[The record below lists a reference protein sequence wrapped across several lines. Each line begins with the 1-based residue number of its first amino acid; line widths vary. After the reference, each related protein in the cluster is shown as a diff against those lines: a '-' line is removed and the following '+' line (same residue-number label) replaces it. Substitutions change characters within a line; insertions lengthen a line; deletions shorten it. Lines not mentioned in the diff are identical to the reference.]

1 MQAALSVAGVPF
13 PGIQSNTPAAGWAR
27 SQRRLVAAR
36 CRRASPCSAARV
48 EYESRMVARLVV
60 VALTALVLAA
70 PAAGAVDAS
79 GEQLDAVR
87 TRIRELE
94 AQLERLETETS
105 AVARE
110 QEVLA
115 AELGLAE
122 ARVREN
128 ELLLDQSRAEAEQL
142 RAETAAL
149 AEELVASR
157 ALVAKHL
164 EMMALLGGPG
174 PLQLLFDAAL
184 GGDLEEA
191 VSTVSMLTAGQVRL
205 LEEYHQLTARHA
217 ERLAELSVILER
229 AQEESRALD
238 LRRGEL
244 ETVRARVD
252 ARLRRLEQSQ
262 RATGDRLAE
271 LRQREQA
278 LGRLMQVLATR
289 ERLTGKDD
297 VRRYRGALPW
307 PVEGG
312 VVQAFGRH
320 YLPKYATYTV
330 CNGLRFAAPGG
341 APVSAVFPGI
351 VAYAQY
357 FKGYGNMVVIDH
369 GNEVYSLA
377 AGLAVL
383 HVRVD
388 QGVSM
393 GTRVGLAAPPDDE
406 GNVYFEIRAAG
417 TPEDPRRWLQLAEDR

>member
-13 PGIQSNTPAAGWAR
+13 LGIQSNTPAAGSAR
-27 SQRRLVAAR
+27 SRRRLVAAR
-36 CRRASPCSAARV
+36 SRRASPCSAARV

-79 GEQLDAVR
+79 GEQLEAVR
-87 TRIRELE
+87 TRIRDLE
-94 AQLERLETETS
+94 AQLERLEAETS

-128 ELLLDQSRAEAEQL
+128 ELVLDQSRAEAEQL

-205 LEEYHQLTARHA
+205 LEEYDQLTARHA

-289 ERLTGKDD
+289 ERLTGKDG
-297 VRRYRGALPW
+297 VRRYRGALPASR
-307 PVEGG
+307 GG
-312 VVQAFGRH
+312 GAGLRPSF
-320 YLPKYATYTV
+320 PIATYTV
-330 CNGLRFAAPGG
+330 CNGLRFNARSG
-341 APVSAVFPGI
+341 APVLAVFQGT
-351 VAYAQY
+351 VAYAQHL
-357 FKGYGNMVVIDH
+357 KGYGNMVVVDH

-377 AGLAVL
+377 AGLAAI

-388 QGVSM
+388 QRVEM
-393 GTRVGLAAPPDDE
+393 GTRVGLAAPPEDDVC
-406 GNVYFEIRAAG
+406 GSSRDARDPALAPAG
-417 TPEDPRRWLQLAEDR
+417 GDR

>member
-1 MQAALSVAGVPF
+1 VVLAGLALAAL
-13 PGIQSNTPAAGWAR
+13 AA
-27 SQRRLVAAR
+27 VAAE
-36 CRRASPCSAARV
+36 P
-48 EYESRMVARLVV
+48 
-60 VALTALVLAA
+60 
-70 PAAGAVDAS
+70 S
-79 GEQLDAVR
+79 GEQLAVVR
-87 TRIRELE
+87 ARIRSLESQLQRLE
-94 AQLERLETETS
+94 AETS

-115 AELGLAE
+115 AELDLAE

-128 ELLLDQSRAEAEQL
+128 ELVLGQSRSEADRL

-149 AEELVASR
+149 AEELVARR

-164 EMMALLGGPG
+164 EMTALLGAPG
-174 PLQLLFDAAL
+174 PLQLLFDAAR

-191 VSTVSMLTAGQVRL
+191 VSTVAMLTAGQVRL
-205 LEEYHQLTARHA
+205 LEEYDRLSVRHA

-229 AQEESRALD
+229 AEEEARALEE
-238 LRRGEL
+238 RRGEL
-244 ETVRARVD
+244 EAVQSRVD
-252 ARLRRLEQSQ
+252 ARLRQLERSQ
-262 RATGDRLAE
+262 RVTGDRLDE

-278 LGRLMQVLATR
+278 LGRLMEVLASR
-289 ERLTGKDD
+289 ERLTGKED

-307 PVEGG
+307 PVEGE

-330 CNGLRFAAPGG
+330 CNGLRFEAPSG
-341 APVSAVFPGI
+341 APVLAVFPGI
-351 VAYAQY
+351 VAYAQH

-377 AGLAVL
+377 AGLAAI

-388 QGVSM
+388 QRVSM
-393 GTRVGLAAPPDDE
+393 GTRVGLATPADGE

-417 TPEDPRRWLQLAEDR
+417 APQDPRRWLQLAEDR

>member
-1 MQAALSVAGVPF
+1 MKARHVA
-13 PGIQSNTPAAGWAR
+13 
-27 SQRRLVAAR
+27 VA
-36 CRRASPCSAARV
+36 V
-48 EYESRMVARLVV
+48 L
-60 VALTALVLAA
+60 ALVLIA
-70 PAAGAVDAS
+70 PEAGAVDAS
-79 GEQLDAVR
+79 AGQLEAVR
-87 TRIRELE
+87 SRIRELE
-94 AQLERLETETS
+94 GQLARLEAETS
-105 AVARE
+105 AAARE
-110 QEVLA
+110 QETLA

-128 ELLLDQSRAEAEQL
+128 ELVLDQSRAEAEQL

-149 AEELVASR
+149 ADELAARR

-164 EMMALLGGPG
+164 EMTALLGVPG
-174 PLQLLFDAAL
+174 PLQLLFDAAR
-184 GGDLEEA
+184 GGDLEDA

-205 LEEYHQLTARHA
+205 LEEYNQVTARHA
-217 ERLAELSVILER
+217 ERLAELSVTLER
-229 AQEESRALD
+229 AEEESRALD
-238 LRRGEL
+238 LRRVEL
-244 ETVRARVD
+244 EAVQARVD

-278 LGRLMQVLATR
+278 LGRLMAVLATR

-307 PVEGG
+307 PVAGKLA
-312 VVQAFGRH
+312 QSFGRH

-341 APVSAVFPGI
+341 APVSAVFPGV
-351 VAYAQY
+351 VAYAQH

-377 AGLAVL
+377 AGLASI

-388 QGVSM
+388 QRVVM
-393 GTRVGLAAPPDDE
+393 GTQVGLAAPPSDE